1 MFNFKPTPYYSI
13 YTASE
18 TPDEFKIYYRYLN
31 HGATIVD
38 ENHWKEDITETGYTE
53 FSKTLYKVI
62 DPLTEEFFGYVVSGH
77 VYHSSTTDVV
87 AFPILKVFKEKDKA
101 IEFYS
106 DLTNYW
112 MRAELEI
119 QKEKQR

>member
-1 MFNFKPTPYYSI
+1 MFNFKPTPYWNK

-18 TPDEFKIYYRYLN
+18 TPEEHKIYYSYLN

-38 ENHWKEDITETGYTE
+38 ENHWKEDIIETGYIE

-62 DPLTEEFFGYVVSGH
+62 DPLTEEFLGYVVSGH
-77 VYHSSTTDVV
+77 VYHSSMTDVV
-87 AFPILKVFKEKDKA
+87 SFPILKVFKEKDKA
-101 IEFYS
+101 TEFYS

-119 QKEKQR
+119 QKDKQR